1 MFLTNN
7 NTDNLHEFFF
17 AKTFSKLSLDVCS
30 SCIVPFSVF
39 ILSCI
44 HISVYLV
51 LTLPTIRKFNL
62 EIFQIFGYDFYGSL
76 LAPPPHFSTKLK
88 RSFRKHSSYFLM
100 VIFILQIF
108 LVFCSWYTFRIVMD
122 SERFAFYGSV
132 FLIHLSPSYVC

>member
-30 SCIVPFSVF
+30 SCIVPFS
-39 ILSCI
+39 CI
-44 HISVYLV
+44 YSLLYPYLCISRFN
-51 LTLPTIRKFNL
+51 TSTIRKFNL

-100 VIFILQIF
+100 VIFTLQIF